1 MRKKFSALLMN
12 AVLIVSLS
20 AIIGGCALMKSEEKY
35 RRLPRVDH
43 ESEFPRGHDGSH
55 ICYFD
60 EKNDVY
66 FCPY

>member
-1 MRKKFSALLMN
+1 MN
-12 AVLIVSLS
+12 AALVATVSL
-20 AIIGGCALMKSEEKY
+20 IIGGCALMKKSEEKY

-43 ESEFPRGHDGSH
+43 ETAFPRGHDGSH
-55 ICYFD
+55 ICYYD